1 MIKKHQKRK
10 KYENYPVN
18 SFKTYVTI
26 IGKERF
32 PVGKK
37 FVWGVSL
44 RCDTFLKVSQY
55 IQLWWPR
62 GATVKFKN
70 KN

>member
-10 KYENYPVN
+10 KFENYPVN

-26 IGKERF
+26 IRKDSQQE
-32 PVGKK
+32 KK